1 MRVAG
6 SGGVVP
12 DGSCFDPLDGHLN
25 LSAPGTDPRRGVLGQ
40 PPDDLPGGSVLGCVI
55 RLGDPRIEC
64 GCQRPGLR
72 PVHDH
77 LDEPHSGCVL
87 TYAAARLATQ
97 RVEPSDPRLV
107 PVTVKWS
114 NGLDSI
120 ECGNETLGQP
130 RSLGEVIVVD
140 AGVVGLDVVPR
151 RGRVPAVDLHSTVH
165 DSPPPSISNNR
176 AKNASWAARCRA
188 TPSTSFVACV
198 PDERND

>member
-25 LSAPGTDPRRGVLGQ
+25 LSAPGDRSASWRAGPT
-40 PPDDLPGGSVLGCVI
+40 PDDLPGGSVLGCVI

-64 GCQRPGLR
+64 GRQRPGLR
-72 PVHDH
+72 PVQDH

-97 RVEPSDPRLV
+97 RVEPSDPRFV

-176 AKNASWAARCRA
+176 AKMRRGPPVAGRPIYVFRSMRA
-188 TPSTSFVACV
+188 G
-198 PDERND
+198 